1 MYSSYSVAA
10 AVCSVVFPFLAS
22 VSVALRL
29 RARSIKAVGYGA
41 DDYTIILALV
51 ISDLYSLVDVWLMT
65 FCSAWKSAMG
75 VSFCTTLLKEESEE
89 ILYI

>member
-1 MYSSYSVAA
+1 MYSSYSAAA
-10 AVCSVVFPFLAS
+10 AVCSVIFPFLAS

-51 ISDLYSLVDVWLMT
+51 VPELYLVVDIWLMT
-65 FCSAWKSAMG
+65 LYSA
-75 VSFCTTLLKEESEE
+75 
-89 ILYI
+89 

>member
-10 AVCSVVFPFLAS
+10 AVCSVIFPLLAS

-41 DDYTIILALV
+41 DDYTVIVALV
-51 ISDLYSLVDVWLMT
+51 RSELYSVVGCLTDD
-65 FCSAWKSAMG
+65 
-75 VSFCTTLLKEESEE
+75 
-89 ILYI
+89 IL